1 MNTFIKNNGQT
12 ILLLILIGFVVY
24 NFFYTQ
30 DIKTNIN
37 MYKSRVKSLNVEI
50 DTLKSI
56 NSNIDIKLNGVND
69 NIIQINDEI
78 GKVDT
83 DIKKFK
89 QKTNEKINSVDDYTF
104 NELEQFFTD
113 RYN

>member
-12 ILLLILIGFVVY
+12 ILLLILIGFIVY

-30 DIKTNIN
+30 DIKTNID
-37 MYKSRVKSLNVEI
+37 MYKSRVKSLSVEI

-83 DIKKFK
+83 NIEKFK

-104 NELEQFFTD
+104 NELERFFTD